1 MRGRLG
7 ALADGRPLAL
17 IRDKLTKRAQGV
29 HKLRQLGRVDADREV
44 AMSEPVG
51 ERYLIRRHPALEG
64 QRLDRTEQLTVSN
77 H

>member
-1 MRGRLG
+1 
-7 ALADGRPLAL
+7 
-17 IRDKLTKRAQGV
+17 
-29 HKLRQLGRVDADREV
+29 
-44 AMSEPVG
+44 VG